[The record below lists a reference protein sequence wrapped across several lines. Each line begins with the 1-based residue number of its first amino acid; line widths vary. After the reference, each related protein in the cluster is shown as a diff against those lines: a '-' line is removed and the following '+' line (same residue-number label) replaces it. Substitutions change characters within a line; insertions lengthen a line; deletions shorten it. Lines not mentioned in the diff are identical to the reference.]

1 MRKWIAIGEQ
11 EELTAKEIA
20 ARAGVTVRTVR
31 RWCAAVRTLQTADPF
46 ILLKEQARLAGSNQ
60 VPSEPAPQ
68 APSFEPAF
76 IEIIEPTKSISPSIQ
91 VMFTGDRHRVL
102 IDGTVDVEAL
112 VRVIAAV
119 ERC

>member
-20 ARAGVTVRTVR
+20 TRAGVTVRTVR
-31 RWCAAVRTLQTADPF
+31 RWCAEVRALQTVDPF
-46 ILLKEQARLAGSNQ
+46 ILVKEQARLSAVNH
-60 VPSEPAPQ
+60 VPSEPAP
-68 APSFEPAF
+68 PPPEFEPAF
-76 IEIIEPTKSISPSIQ
+76 IEIIEPTKSVLPSIQ
-91 VMFTGDRHRVL
+91 VMFAGDRHRVL